1 MHTVL
6 ELPPALLS
14 CLPSL
19 EHNPWHPLWIQS
31 NQADKSQ
38 GPKATSGGHSWK
50 GPGRELAGGK
60 DRVWPVVDTSQPP
73 PAGLAGAWG
82 RRDEVAEALR
92 LWTCGSSCL
101 LVSQLTRPLCVF
113 TAQPGGGCS
122 VWGGGQGRGGG
133 KGGGDNPS
141 PNSGSR
147 MPRGAPAGRSQP
159 GSGSLRNESGSG
171 TVHGTKTSALPH
183 PSQVQGR
190 LGSLLLCPLL
200 TMSPWAT
207 HFSSLGFS
215 GKMSQ

>member
-1 MHTVL
+1 MHTVW

-31 NQADKSQ
+31 NQADKPQ
-38 GPKATSGGHSWK
+38 GPKAPSSGHSWK

-73 PAGLAGAWG
+73 PAGLAGARG
-82 RRDEVAEALR
+82 KGDEVAKALR

-133 KGGGDNPS
+133 REEETTPA
-141 PNSGSR
+141 PTPVPEHP
-147 MPRGAPAGRSQP
+147 MVPQLAGA
-159 GSGSLRNESGSG
+159 
-171 TVHGTKTSALPH
+171 
-183 PSQVQGR
+183 SQV
-190 LGSLLLCPLL
+190 LGASE
-200 TMSPWAT
+200 
-207 HFSSLGFS
+207 
-215 GKMSQ
+215 MSQVRAQSMVQRLQSCPTPARSRDAWGPSCSVLCSLCYLGQLTSPRWAFLVK